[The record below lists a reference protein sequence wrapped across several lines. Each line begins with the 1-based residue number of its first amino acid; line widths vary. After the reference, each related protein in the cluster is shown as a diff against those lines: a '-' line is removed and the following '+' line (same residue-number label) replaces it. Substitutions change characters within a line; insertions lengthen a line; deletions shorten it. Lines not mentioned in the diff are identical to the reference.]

1 MQYQVKVGS
10 LGWIDEAGPWPFQP
24 GAGAMADADQAWQGD
39 LNESI
44 VKTYFGLAATS
55 NSRPPSGALDFQAY
69 RAKRNYRAMAWAWLR
84 YDDAAPGPTAAATF
98 VGSKTRSEILDPG
111 WTPPVDLNKV
121 GSMQAILYVPWMR
134 EQADALRDPQFH
146 KGDESPLSGIHL
158 DKQHLNSVFPPVGG
172 GEKLIASG
180 MLRFRAGGVTDD
192 RGIRFAGAPYHIPWV
207 WVEFLLTSIGNGS
220 VRLRGAAS
228 IFPTIAWY
236 LNDKQVRPPH
246 PQTTDTSFPRSFWTG
261 KVAEKELRIW
271 PVLACG
277 IPRSLPLPPPS
288 SDAAF
293 AGKRIPITAL
303 PNTCPGTAYVDVQGA
318 AFRIT

>member
-1 MQYQVKVGS
+1 
-10 LGWIDEAGPWPFQP
+10 
-24 GAGAMADADQAWQGD
+24 
-39 LNESI
+39 
-44 VKTYFGLAATS
+44 
-55 NSRPPSGALDFQAY
+55 
-69 RAKRNYRAMAWAWLR
+69 
-84 YDDAAPGPTAAATF
+84 
-98 VGSKTRSEILDPG
+98 
-111 WTPPVDLNKV
+111 
-121 GSMQAILYVPWMR
+121 
-134 EQADALRDPQFH
+134 
-146 KGDESPLSGIHL
+146 
-158 DKQHLNSVFPPVGG
+158 
-172 GEKLIASG
+172 

-236 LNDKQVRPPH
+236 LNDRQVRPPH

-293 AGKRIPITAL
+293 AGKRIPIKYL
-303 PNTCPGTAYVDVQGA
+303 PWDGVCRRARRSLSHYLMLSEGTTPERSNND
-318 AFRIT
+318 ITE